1 MTPTPPSPGTYL
13 GVSGRYPLVRAVVL
27 IIRVGGVSLDEVNVP
42 RDYERKHLFTGPE
55 RLGFEY
61 GRVGH
66 LAVPRGEPH
75 QQVHHGLLVGGDKK
89 IKTKKN
95 VLKINKVHTKYTI
108 TH

>member
-1 MTPTPPSPGTYL
+1 M
-13 GVSGRYPLVRAVVL
+13 
-27 IIRVGGVSLDEVNVP
+27 SLDEVNVP

-75 QQVHHGLLVGGDKK
+75 QQVHHGLLVGGGETRKSKRKK
-89 IKTKKN
+89 KRAKN
-95 VLKINKVHTKYTI
+95 KQGPYKIHNYALTMLLLNDNNY
-108 TH
+108 